1 MKKVILIA
9 LMALPFTIFGQNFPE
24 TDLESLIFINEGYIT
39 LSHTM
44 IAPDNS
50 GDQLHRG
57 AANPFCKKIGDFL
70 KKNYPARITSR
81 SAKINFVTHK
91 NGNLK
96 LTYEISIEACGPLE
110 ADYYFD
116 HRGGLSSSLTTKDP
130 LLDCD
135 KRAMAQLQNA
145 LPIFEQTYGKTQ
157 VQNVIAS
164 VRRNGETYVV
174 SDYFLISMR

>member
-1 MKKVILIA
+1 MTIEHIHAIAYFNLNLTTEPMKKVILIA

-96 LTYEISIEACGPLE
+96 LTYEISIEACGPL
-110 ADYYFD
+110 
-116 HRGGLSSSLTTKDP
+116 
-130 LLDCD
+130 DCD